1 MPSSSFTLGQ
11 LVNVASRT
19 TPGINKP
26 GGVGKVTNISYED
39 GVMLVDVEYVL
50 GGKEKSIE
58 LEFVAEHSF
67 NEENHGR
74 SSRVRR
80 SRVIEEPVKPVT
92 TTKKKAALK
101 DASSDNNKKKSE
113 KKSVSK
119 SESTGTRKAES
130 SAKKSTE
137 TKVKKNTKEQ
147 TNKKPQTKKAVKK
160 SKSSNVKEEK
170 SRAASPP
177 QSAVGNSVPGETPS
191 RRISGFI
198 RNVYS
203 DVKNKAAT
211 FVETVVGANDDNDG
225 ASSPDSTGSLQ
236 LDVDTARLSAFNS
249 SFFEI
254 MRSKMI
260 DCIEITELTDL
271 INQNNQDKDFSELE
285 MRTYLEKLDA
295 ESKVMVTWDTGTIYI
310 L

>member
-80 SRVIEEPVKPVT
+80 SRVTEEPVKPVT
-92 TTKKKAALK
+92 TTKKKKAALK
-101 DASSDNNKKKSE
+101 DASSDNNKKKS
-113 KKSVSK
+113 VSK
-119 SESTGTRKAES
+119 SESTGKRKAES

-137 TKVKKNTKEQ
+137 KKVKKNTKEQ

-271 INQNNQDKDFSELE
+271 INQDNQDKDFSELE

>member
-1 MPSSSFTLGQ
+1 MPSASFTLGQ

-50 GGKEKSIE
+50 GGKEKSVE

-92 TTKKKAALK
+92 TTNKKKAPKNKAALK

-119 SESTGTRKAES
+119 SESTGKRKAES

-137 TKVKKNTKEQ
+137 KKVKKNTKEQ
-147 TNKKPQTKKAVKK
+147 TNKKPPTKKAVKK
-160 SKSSNVKEEK
+160 SKASNVKEEK

-177 QSAVGNSVPGETPS
+177 QSAVGNSVPEETPS

-236 LDVDTARLSAFNS
+236 LDVDAA
-249 SFFEI
+249 
-254 MRSKMI
+254 
-260 DCIEITELTDL
+260 
-271 INQNNQDKDFSELE
+271 
-285 MRTYLEKLDA
+285 
-295 ESKVMVTWDTGTIYI
+295 
-310 L
+310 